1 MVRNRRGRGTIMR
14 SVQQVV
20 RAAAG
25 LVVVAGAVA
34 LWTSD
39 HPASKRP
46 GPNRQPRAAERAA
59 PALAAF
65 DGNHAQVL
73 SAYANLPVAFIENRG
88 QTDSRVRYYAQGSR
102 YGFYLTRDQVVL
114 SFVKRSDA
122 LGARTSGIPA
132 AAVTATAVEE
142 PATEGVALAL
152 RFLGSNPQAV
162 VEGEER
168 A

>member
-1 MVRNRRGRGTIMR
+1 MR

-46 GPNRQPRAAERAA
+46 GPNRQARAAERAG

-73 SAYANLPVAFIENRG
+73 NAYANLPVAFIENRG

-102 YGFYLTRDQVVL
+102 YGFYLTTDQVVL
-114 SFVKRSDA
+114 SFIKGSDA
-122 LGARTSGIPA
+122 RARNSGIPA
-132 AAVTATAVEE
+132 AAVT
-142 PATEGVALAL
+142 
-152 RFLGSNPQAV
+152 
-162 VEGEER
+162 
-168 A
+168 